1 METKELIKKHIDSKF
16 LSDNGTLQ
24 IVSSENYM
32 KVLKENQA
40 KIIEI
45 DRDYVQKFVKIGAY
59 LKSTQRNIFNILER
73 VLKDDFQSNFLD
85 LSEFIGS
92 KLSLVKYIKEVT
104 GLGLKESK
112 DIIDDNYRI
121 IVRDGGLNLDNYSGG
136 VGHYEPI
143 LEDLNQHIVSY
154 QNLVFTSFKMIKSL
168 NEDDMI
174 TFYEMYEVF
183 DKLGIF
189 DSQWQKSMLEKL
201 GDLTSSLDDVTA
213 SLQNV
218 NSTIKDGLD
227 NIGDNLLSIETEI
240 YSGLDTVS
248 MNIQRLDNY
257 S

>member
-1 METKELIKKHIDSKF
+1 
-16 LSDNGTLQ
+16 
-24 IVSSENYM
+24 
-32 KVLKENQA
+32 
-40 KIIEI
+40 
-45 DRDYVQKFVKIGAY
+45 
-59 LKSTQRNIFNILER
+59 
-73 VLKDDFQSNFLD
+73 
-85 LSEFIGS
+85 
-92 KLSLVKYIKEVT
+92 
-104 GLGLKESK
+104 
-112 DIIDDNYRI
+112 
-121 IVRDGGLNLDNYSGG
+121 
-136 VGHYEPI
+136 
-143 LEDLNQHIVSY
+143 
-154 QNLVFTSFKMIKSL
+154 MIKSL

-174 TFYEMYEVF
+174 TFYTMYEVF